1 MTTRTENRVASRRE
15 DGMTS
20 RRPDNMTSRGEDRMT
35 SIRQDNMTSRGEDRM
50 TSRRPDN
57 MTSRGE
63 DGMTSR
69 RPDNMT
75 SRGEDRMTSR
85 RPDNVTSRGEDR
97 MTSIPPDNVTSRGE
111 DRMTSIRPDNM
122 TSRGEE
128 RMTSRRPDNMT
139 SRGEDRIMSSRE
151 DRISSRGTNTMTSI
165 VEDIKTSNQALFLR
179 RGDNTSLNSGNKTL
193 SFKDRSTSSGQD
205 RMSSSRGVFHT
216 SGNDRRGMSSGLQTT
231 THVQVD
237 TAETHAEEEPFQKMK
252 TTFNLLKSV
261 LAESLAETDKRPSKR
276 YPPKSVQENK
286 EIQRLVAKVDQLLQM
301 MREMSEQSD
310 RKRVEL
316 ERENAILQNKLVEAH
331 DSEATAKGNC
341 DFLEQRVTY
350 LTGKLEGYETKEFEH
365 KLTQTT
371 QDNNE
376 IHTLLRRSVSHD
388 DLDENGVHDQSF
400 GRHSINRWRSTTT
413 VDTRDT
419 GFSETIIETI
429 HKDVEEIRKNIEQL
443 FEAASTCPTPTTKFP
458 PLPPLIR
465 GFCVNIQDSVSS
477 EKSRMNNFSRCIG
490 VNQSRLCQLKD
501 EHDYKQDLPSVY
513 WAVIYEWNSINNTEA
528 NRATMLDQLIQAC
541 DACWI
546 TNPLS
551 VRPMPTKD
559 RLIIEKNYSYLVEHL
574 MVRPALVY
582 LRDSQK
588 ITPNIVQYVQD
599 PQPNPDQVQRFVEV
613 LPVCGGQA
621 LDIFVDALQKSGQ
634 QHIANTI
641 VATNP
646 ERFRKSCDY
655 SSPMMQEDK
664 KVLYRS
670 QNIAGQTKKKSRFK
684 LNFKPFRIFKSKKYS
699 LEATSPQ

>member
-35 SIRQDNMTSRGEDRM
+35 S
-50 TSRRPDN
+50 RRPDN
-57 MTSRGE
+57 MTSKGE
-63 DGMTSR
+63 DGMTSI
-69 RPDNMT
+69 RPDNIT

-85 RPDNVTSRGEDR
+85 RPDNVTSRGEDG
-97 MTSIPPDNVTSRGE
+97 MTSIRPDNLMSRGE

-122 TSRGEE
+122 TSRGEDRMTSIPPDKVTSRGE
-128 RMTSRRPDNMT
+128 DRMTSIRPDNMMSRGEDRMTSRRPDNMT
-139 SRGEDRIMSSRE
+139 SRGEDRIMSS
-151 DRISSRGTNTMTSI
+151 
-165 VEDIKTSNQALFLR
+165 
-179 RGDNTSLNSGNKTL
+179 SGNKTV

-205 RMSSSRGVFHT
+205 RMVSSRGVFHT

-276 YPPKSVQENK
+276 YSPKSVQENK
-286 EIQRLVAKVDQLLQM
+286 EIQRLVAKVDQLMQM
-301 MREMSEQSD
+301 MRKMSELSD

-316 ERENAILQNKLVEAH
+316 ERENAILQSKLVEAH
-331 DSEATAKGNC
+331 VSETDAKGNC

-350 LTGKLEGYETKEFEH
+350 LTGKLEAYETKEFEH

-371 QDNNE
+371 DDNDE
-376 IHTLLRRSVSHD
+376 IHTVLRRSVSHD
-388 DLDENGVHDQSF
+388 YLDENGVHDQSF
-400 GRHSINRWRSTTT
+400 GRHAIKRWRSTTT

-443 FEAASTCPTPTTKFP
+443 FEAASTCPTPTTTFP

-465 GFCVNIQDSVSS
+465 GFCVNIQDSISS
-477 EKSRMNNFSRCIG
+477 EKSRMNTFSRCIG

-528 NRATMLDQLIQAC
+528 NRATMLNQLIQAC
-541 DACWI
+541 DECGI
-546 TNPLS
+546 TNPLA

-574 MVRPALVY
+574 MVRQALIY

-613 LPVCGGQA
+613 LPVCGDQA

-634 QHIANTI
+634 QHIADVI
-641 VATNP
+641 VASNLK
-646 ERFRKSCDY
+646 RFSMSFSALDLKSYDY

-664 KVLYRS
+664 KALYRS

-699 LEATSPQ
+699 LETSSPQ